1 MPTLRK
7 HARWHLATLDIEK
20 ATSIQNL
27 LDRIR
32 KRRDFG
38 VVPARRLMSIETL
51 DVTKTHLP
59 AIPRHLAHI
68 LQITR
73 DTPAPCRQRQGA
85 HGRRDPLLR
94 FVALTRRHEELDGPL
109 DGDIGPA
116 QPPRDLPERHRHIKR
131 PLAGLR
137 EVLHLL
143 DDRRQLAAPPMIDV
157 T

>member
-73 DTPAPCRQRQGA
+73 DKPPPCRQRQPP
-85 HGRRDPLLR
+85 HDP
-94 FVALTRRHEELDGPL
+94 RHP
-109 DGDIGPA
+109 
-116 QPPRDLPERHRHIKR
+116 PPRFTPFTR
-131 PLAGLR
+131 PT
-137 EVLHLL
+137 EQP
-143 DDRRQLAAPPMIDV
+143 D
-157 T
+157 